1 MAPKNSVL
9 ITGCRFL
16 RPRRLSQRKKEKK
29 KTPLDSALTLF
40 NPPHPTPTPGSFHQ
54 QHSPVFC
61 VAKRMTRATMMMK
74 SKETMAMRQISREVQ
89 RGFLADLGAVV
100 SVILGSLPSGARC
113 RPVSSPEERKRGRR
127 LRERQSL
134 WRSRDYF
141 TFVTVVFRVV
151 SEPKNKKLLKLN
163 VNITLN

>member
-1 MAPKNSVL
+1 
-9 ITGCRFL
+9 
-16 RPRRLSQRKKEKK
+16 
-29 KTPLDSALTLF
+29 
-40 NPPHPTPTPGSFHQ
+40 
-54 QHSPVFC
+54 
-61 VAKRMTRATMMMK
+61 
-74 SKETMAMRQISREVQ
+74 MRQISREVQ

-141 TFVTVVFRVV
+141 TFVTVVVRVV
-151 SEPKNKKLLKLN
+151 SEPKKQNIIKAECEYYLELKVGVNLLVPIHLDQLKEVFVLFFFKM
-163 VNITLN
+163 

>member
-1 MAPKNSVL
+1 
-9 ITGCRFL
+9 
-16 RPRRLSQRKKEKK
+16 
-29 KTPLDSALTLF
+29 
-40 NPPHPTPTPGSFHQ
+40 
-54 QHSPVFC
+54 
-61 VAKRMTRATMMMK
+61 
-74 SKETMAMRQISREVQ
+74 MAMRQISREVQ

-151 SEPKNKKLLKLN
+151 SEPKKQNIIKAECEYYLELKVGVNLLAPIHLDQLKEVFVLFF
-163 VNITLN
+163 